1 MIVIGSIATLAIF
14 LFVGWAVSTEMFQ
27 QRAWRKRV
35 ESGDVAIV
43 GALIEEA
50 LGTWRSA
57 RPPRGTPASLWA
69 GVQGV
74 QLVAV
79 TQDSATLSTSAEAE
93 FRSEDGQ
100 RVRTATALD
109 SAIALASKVIDMM
122 LYAPKYQF
130 YQGQRTSAAVGVM
143 HFVIVGENV
152 RLGLAYTVVTTGG
165 DDDALTVGAGWAYA
179 RYHEDEY
186 SPCFPTTAAAA
197 AACPGPQRV
206 TKTPGSPVAMVG
218 GEHRVSRR
226 VKILTENYAFKRG
239 AILSA
244 GVRFLGERLSADL
257 GVFAPVT
264 GEDTFVLAPIV
275 NVAWTF
281 GR

>member
-122 LYAPKYQF
+122 LYDVPNLSLSRVRVDVYSTFTGSDGTPTQAPIL
-130 YQGQRTSAAVGVM
+130 S
-143 HFVIVGENV
+143 
-152 RLGLAYTVVTTGG
+152 TTADRHIG
-165 DDDALTVGAGWAYA
+165 DALTWEALTSAEILGRFETLFAAGDSGQGLPIELPPVKGEPPIAQPDVNPHVGEW
-179 RYHEDEY
+179 HE
-186 SPCFPTTAAAA
+186 
-197 AACPGPQRV
+197 
-206 TKTPGSPVAMVG
+206 G
-218 GEHRVSRR
+218 GR
-226 VKILTENYAFKRG
+226 
-239 AILSA
+239 
-244 GVRFLGERLSADL
+244 
-257 GVFAPVT
+257 
-264 GEDTFVLAPIV
+264 
-275 NVAWTF
+275 
-281 GR
+281 